1 MISSESLCHSSQS
14 AKLLL
19 SSILFSLI
27 IMAIY
32 CNHLYYSVQY
42 NYTKGRQN
50 EGSRKKY
57 QVQICRHQRRG
68 GQPLGSE
75 KGGKVKFKL
84 NQILLLGALP
94 TFVRKIN

>member
-1 MISSESLCHSSQS
+1 
-14 AKLLL
+14 
-19 SSILFSLI
+19 
-27 IMAIY
+27 MAIY

-57 QVQICRHQRRG
+57 QVQTCRHQRRG

-75 KGGKVKFKL
+75 KGGKVEFKL